1 METIGAVVLVLA
13 LVGWGVLLLQFANRP
28 PLDIYEQDT
37 RGKLLDEHRG

>member
-28 PLDIYEQDT
+28 PLDIDA
-37 RGKLLDEHRG
+37 RVKSIDEHRS